1 MSVPDDLYIQS
12 TSGLLVVADPQTLEH
27 FSAEPLLAVVHRASL
42 FLCQKCLDEGEE
54 EVCL

>member
-27 FSAEPLLAVVHRASL
+27 FSAEPLLAVVHHASL